1 MSTLDSTL
9 QSAATGSLGPRSLH
23 RLFWRLHFWAGLITA
38 PIVLF
43 AAFTGLLYVFTPQ
56 IEAWRH
62 GELDRVPV
70 QAQQLRSLDE
80 QVAAAQAALPGQQ
93 LRYAVPGF
101 APGDTTQVVFK
112 PLASQHAGHGE
123 TTALHDHGLPMGTI
137 AYVNP
142 YTGQVVGTLQEMERF
157 RTWSKKL
164 HSNALQGD
172 RWRWPLELA
181 ASWML
186 VMFATGIYLWWP
198 RAEQRRS
205 AGWRAY
211 WPRAG
216 RGRTA
221 WRHWHGLV
229 AVVMGV
235 VLCTLL
241 VTGLTWSEH
250 AGGRFKAMQKAL
262 QQDSPRVPKSL
273 RSSPGAE
280 TLSSEKAALSW
291 QAVADRA
298 QPLVPPV
305 SMMITPPA
313 GPQGVWRVENFD
325 RGQPRSRFGLALDA
339 YSGQTL
345 FYSGWDAMPLMS
357 RATAIGIPFHRGE
370 FGWWNQLLLVLAAL
384 TAIFSVVS
392 GFVMWWMR
400 RPQGRVA
407 APTVGTAQWRAI
419 TRPQGAGL
427 LVLVCLLSY
436 AMPLFGWSLLLFGF
450 IEVLR
455 LLFFVRPAAQAV

>member
-1 MSTLDSTL
+1 MSTFDSTV
-9 QSAATGSLGPRSLH
+9 QHANPSASGVRPLH
-23 RLFWRLHFWAGLITA
+23 RVFWRLHFWAGLITA

-56 IEAWRH
+56 IEAWLH
-62 GELDRVPV
+62 ADLDSVPV
-70 QAQQLRSLDE
+70 QAQQTRLDD
-80 QVAAAQAALPGQQ
+80 QVAAAQAALPGQE
-93 LRYAVPGF
+93 LRYVVPGF

-112 PLASQHAGHGE
+112 PLASPHAGHGQA
-123 TTALHDHGLPMGTI
+123 TALHDHGLPMGTI

-142 YTGQVVGTLQEMERF
+142 YTGQVVGTLQEMARF
-157 RTWSKKL
+157 KTWAKKL
-164 HSNALQGD
+164 HSSALQGD

-186 VMFATGIYLWWP
+186 VMFATGLYLWWP
-198 RAEQRRS
+198 STEQRRV

-211 WPRAG
+211 RPRTG
-216 RGRTA
+216 RGRLA
-221 WRHWHGLV
+221 WRDWHGLL
-229 AVVMGV
+229 AMLMGV

-273 RSSPGAE
+273 RSSPSAQ
-280 TLSSEKAALSW
+280 AAPLGW
-291 QAVADRA
+291 QAVADQAAR
-298 QPLVPPV
+298 LTPPV
-305 SMMITPPA
+305 SVMITPPS
-313 GPQGVWRVENFD
+313 GPLGIWRIENFD
-325 RGQPRSRFGLALDA
+325 RSQPQGRFGLALDA

-345 FYSGWDAMPLMS
+345 FYSGWEAMPLVS

-392 GFVMWWMR
+392 GFVMWWLR
-400 RPQGRVA
+400 RPQGKLA
-407 APTVGTAQWRAI
+407 APPVGRAHWRTI
-419 TRPQGAGL
+419 SRPQAAVL
-427 LVLVCLLSY
+427 LVLIGLLSY
-436 AMPLFGWSLLLFGF
+436 AMPLFGWSLMLFILL
-450 IEVLR
+450 EVLR
-455 LLFFVRPAAQAV
+455 LLFLSRPTAQAV

>member
-43 AAFTGLLYVFTPQ
+43 AACTGLLYVFTPQ

-62 GELDRVPV
+62 AELDRVPV
-70 QAQQLRSLDE
+70 QALQRSLDE
-80 QVAAAQAALPGQQ
+80 QVAAAQAALSGQQ

-101 APGDTTQVVFK
+101 APGETTQVVFK
-112 PLASQHAGHGE
+112 PLASPHAGHGE
-123 TTALHDHGLPMGTI
+123 APALHDHGLPMGTI

-164 HSNALQGD
+164 HSTALQGD

-186 VMFATGIYLWWP
+186 VMFGTGLYMWWP

-221 WRHWHGLV
+221 WRDWHGLA

-241 VTGLTWSEH
+241 VTGLTWSEY

-273 RSSPGAE
+273 RSSPSAE
-280 TLSSEKAALSW
+280 APALNW
-291 QAVADRA
+291 QAVAERA
-298 QPLVPPV
+298 RPLVPTV
-305 SMMITPPA
+305 SMMIIPPT

-325 RGQPRSRFGLALDA
+325 RGQPRGRFLLALDA

-345 FYSGWDAMPLMS
+345 FFSGWDAMPLMS

-392 GFVMWWMR
+392 GFVMWWLR
-400 RPQGRVA
+400 RPKGRVA
-407 APTVGTAQWRAI
+407 APSVGTAQWRAI

-427 LVLVCLLSY
+427 LVLIGLLSY

-450 IEVLR
+450 VEVLR
-455 LLFFVRPAAQAV
+455 LMFFVRPAAQAV

>member
-1 MSTLDSTL
+1 MSTLHAHLPNTS
-9 QSAATGSLGPRSLH
+9 GPRPLH

-56 IEAWRH
+56 IEAWLH
-62 GELDRVPV
+62 ADLDRVPV
-70 QAQQLRSLDE
+70 QTHRSSLDE
-80 QVAAAQAALPGQQ
+80 QVVAAQIALPGQA
-93 LRYAVPGF
+93 LRYVVPGF
-101 APGDTTQVVFK
+101 APGDTTQVAFK
-112 PLASQHAGHGE
+112 PLEPPHAGHGE
-123 TTALHDHGLPMGTI
+123 AAALHDHGLPMGTI

-142 YTGQVVGTLQEMERF
+142 YSGEVVGTLQEMERF
-157 RTWSKKL
+157 KTWSKKL

-186 VMFATGIYLWWP
+186 VMLATGLYLWWP
-198 RAEQRRS
+198 RAEQRRA

-211 WPRAG
+211 WPRSGGG
-216 RGRTA
+216 RLA
-221 WRHWHGLV
+221 WRDWHGLL
-229 AVVMGV
+229 AVLMGL

-241 VTGLTWSEH
+241 VTGLTWSEY

-273 RSSPGAE
+273 RSSPG
-280 TLSSEKAALSW
+280 SEAAPLGW

-298 QPLVPPV
+298 APLVPPV
-305 SMMITPPA
+305 SMMITPPS
-313 GPQGVWRVENFD
+313 GPQGIWRIENFD
-325 RGQPRSRFGLALDA
+325 RSQPQGRFGLALDA

-357 RATAIGIPFHRGE
+357 RATAVGIPFHRGE
-370 FGWWNQLLLVLAAL
+370 FGWWNQLLLVMAAL

-392 GFVMWWMR
+392 GFVMWWLR

-407 APTVGTAQWRAI
+407 APAVGRAQWRAI
-419 TRPQGAGL
+419 SRSQAAVL
-427 LVLVCLLSY
+427 LVLIGVLSY
-436 AMPLFGWSLLLFGF
+436 AMPLFGWSLMLFVLL
-450 IEVLR
+450 EVLR
-455 LLFFVRPAAQAV
+455 WLFLSRPAAHAV

>member
-1 MSTLDSTL
+1 M
-9 QSAATGSLGPRSLH
+9 GPRPLH

-62 GELDRVPV
+62 ADLDRVPV
-70 QAQQLRSLDE
+70 QAQQRSLDD
-80 QVAAAQAALPGQQ
+80 QVAAAQAALPGQT

-112 PLASQHAGHGE
+112 PLPSMHAEHGAA
-123 TTALHDHGLPMGTI
+123 TGLHDHGLPMGTI

-157 RTWSKKL
+157 KTWAKKL
-164 HSNALQGD
+164 HSSALQGD

-186 VMFATGIYLWWP
+186 VMFATGLYMWWP
-198 RAEQRRS
+198 RTEQRRA

-216 RGRTA
+216 RGRLA
-221 WRHWHGLV
+221 WRNWHGLL
-229 AVVMGV
+229 AVLMGL
-235 VLCTLL
+235 VLCTLM

-262 QQDSPRVPKSL
+262 QQDAPKLPKSL
-273 RSSPGAE
+273 RSSPSAE
-280 TLSSEKAALSW
+280 KPELGW

-298 QPLVPPV
+298 ASLVPPV

-313 GPQGVWRVENFD
+313 GPQGFWRIDNFD
-325 RGQPRSRFGLALDA
+325 RSQPQGRFGLALDA

-345 FYSGWDAMPLMS
+345 FYSGWDAMPLLS
-357 RATAIGIPFHRGE
+357 RATAVGIPFHRGE
-370 FGWWNQLLLVLAAL
+370 FGWWNQVLLVLAGL

-392 GFVMWWMR
+392 GFVMWWLR

-407 APTVGTAQWRAI
+407 APPVGRAQCRAI
-419 TRPQGAGL
+419 TRPQATAL
-427 LVLVCLLSY
+427 LVLTGLLFY
-436 AMPLFGWSLLLFGF
+436 AMPVFGWSLLLFGMV
-450 IEVLR
+450 ELLR
-455 LLFFVRPAAQAV
+455 LLFTDKPAAAAV

>member
-1 MSTLDSTL
+1 MNKLDSTA
-9 QSAATGSLGPRSLH
+9 QHASGPRPLH

-62 GELDRVPV
+62 AELDRVPV
-70 QAQQLRSLDE
+70 QAKQRSLDD
-80 QVAAAQAALPGQQ
+80 QVAAAQAALPGQT

-112 PLASQHAGHGE
+112 PLPSMHAEHGAA
-123 TTALHDHGLPMGTI
+123 TGLHDHGLPMGTI

-157 RTWSKKL
+157 KTWSKKL
-164 HSNALQGD
+164 HSSALQGD

-186 VMFATGIYLWWP
+186 VMFATGLYLWWP
-198 RAEQRRS
+198 RAEQRRA

-211 WPRAG
+211 WPRTG
-216 RGRTA
+216 RGRLA
-221 WRHWHGLV
+221 WRDWHGLL
-229 AVVMGV
+229 AVLMGL

-241 VTGLTWSEH
+241 VTGLTWSEY

-262 QQDSPRVPKSL
+262 QQDSPRMPQSL
-273 RSSPGAE
+273 RSSPSAE
-280 TLSSEKAALSW
+280 ALGTEKAPLDW

-298 QPLVPPV
+298 TLLAPPV
-305 SMMITPPA
+305 SMMITPPS
-313 GPQGVWRVENFD
+313 GRQGIWRIENFD
-325 RGQPRSRFGLALDA
+325 RSQPQGRFGLALDA

-384 TAIFSVVS
+384 TAIFSVAS
-392 GFVMWWMR
+392 GFVMWWLR

-407 APTVGTAQWRAI
+407 APPVGTAQWRAI
-419 TRPQGAGL
+419 SRPQAAVL
-427 LVLVCLLSY
+427 LVLIGLLSY
-436 AMPLFGWSLLLFGF
+436 AMPLFAWSLLLFVLL
-450 IEVLR
+450 EVLR
-455 LLFFVRPAAQAV
+455 FLFFSKPAAQGCST

>member
-1 MSTLDSTL
+1 
-9 QSAATGSLGPRSLH
+9 LH

-62 GELDRVPV
+62 AELDRVPV
-70 QAQQLRSLDE
+70 QAQQQRSLDE

-93 LRYAVPGF
+93 LRYTVPGF

-112 PLASQHAGHGE
+112 PLPSPHAGHGE
-123 TTALHDHGLPMGTI
+123 APALHDHGLPMGTI

-186 VMFATGIYLWWP
+186 VMFATGLYLWWP
-198 RAEQRRS
+198 RSEQRRA
-205 AGWRAY
+205 AGWWAY
-211 WPRAG
+211 WPRSGGG
-216 RGRTA
+216 RLA
-221 WRHWHGLV
+221 WRDWHGVL
-229 AVVMGV
+229 AVLMGL

-241 VTGLTWSEH
+241 VTGLTWSEY

-273 RSSPGAE
+273 RSSPITELPG
-280 TLSSEKAALSW
+280 TEKAPLGW

-298 QPLVPPV
+298 APLVPPV
-305 SMMITPPA
+305 SMMITPPS
-313 GPQGVWRVENFD
+313 GPQGIWRIENFD
-325 RGQPRSRFGLALDA
+325 RSQPQGRFGLALDA

-357 RATAIGIPFHRGE
+357 RATAVGIPFHRGE

-392 GFVMWWMR
+392 GFVMWWLR
-400 RPQGRVA
+400 RPKGRVA
-407 APTVGTAQWRAI
+407 APPVGPAHWRAI
-419 TRPQGAGL
+419 TRPQVVGL
-427 LVLVCLLSY
+427 LALIGLLSY
-436 AMPLFGWSLLLFGF
+436 AMPLFGWSLLLFAVV
-450 IEVLR
+450 EVLR
-455 LLFFVRPAAQAV
+455 SLFSLRASSNGLSPFV